1 MPRCLGPC
9 KSEFVP
15 QFKGQRVCKTYSTLV
30 VRKGIKRKLTG
41 TGGKRRFNIH
51 NY

>member
-9 KSEFVP
+9 KSEFKP
-15 QFKGQRVCKTYSTLV
+15 EFKGQRVCKICSKIVLH
-30 VRKGIKRKLTG
+30 KNAKRKLTG

>member
-9 KSEFVP
+9 KSEFKP
-15 QFKGQRVCKTYSTLV
+15 EFKGQRVCKTCSTIV
-30 VRKGIKRKLTG
+30 VRKHMKKLTG